1 MPSWFV
7 SSCAQFIAK
16 AMMPMSATPRPYLYQ
31 DLEYL
36 GGASDYAE
44 EVFAAIQQSALYE
57 KFGRDDCGLLCQFMH
72 CFAAPQGASLL
83 EEGVEGDHL
92 ILLLS
97 GNVLVSK
104 LLLTGQ
110 SVPLALVG
118 AGAVLG
124 EMSLIDG
131 EHRFASCVAREPA
144 RFAVLTR
151 ADLNEIL
158 YAHPRLG
165 NKLLI
170 WILQTTIGRIRD
182 MDMRALARA
191 T

>member
-1 MPSWFV
+1 
-7 SSCAQFIAK
+7 
-16 AMMPMSATPRPYLYQ
+16 MSATPKPYVYQ
-31 DLEYL
+31 DLDYL
-36 GGASDYAE
+36 GGAGGFVE

-57 KFGRDDCGLLCQFMH
+57 GVTRDDCALLCQFMH
-72 CFAAPQGASLL
+72 CFAAPPGIPLL

-92 ILLLS
+92 IFLLS
-97 GNVLVSK
+97 GTVQVSK
-104 LLLTGQ
+104 RLLTGA
-110 SVPLALVG
+110 SVPLAVVG
-118 AGAVLG
+118 TGAVLG

-131 EHRFASCVAREPA
+131 EHRFASCIAHEPV

-158 YAHPRLG
+158 YVHPRLG

-170 WILQTTIGRIRD
+170 WILQVTIGRIRD

-191 T
+191 I